1 MPGYNKSRRYI
12 GPRVSYGWGGA
23 ALKFGSNLVDNLQS
37 GKKLGSGLLK
47 GTMKGVGKAAVTP
60 GSGFAAAGDLV
71 GGLTQNAK
79 NPFIKNLGQAV
90 DTATNF
96 LPGGGGVRQTV
107 KDVAG
112 YIGNNQQAQGNA
124 PLTGSGQGQQGGFM
138 NKVNNFMDSPVGQ
151 NIMGQG
157 QQGGLLNTAMNFLG
171 EAGQA
176 VPHNNPTMQG
186 VTLMKNGGVYAE
198 NGVNTNGVNGDPSTM
213 GPGDTTPAEPGAFS
227 MGIQMASDSLE
238 AAKRELLN
246 GLSPRLMEKARELG
260 IIDNQDNMSFY
271 DVWSSLN
278 LTDGEAKAAINR
290 TAGRNTQESA
300 RLLGAWRNI
309 DKAHEIF
316 DDAGLSFDE
325 GLSRLD
331 QQLTNQGFTAGQPAE
346 NFATYLS
353 TSEINLGQPMWG
365 FLADPTKSDLQG
377 NYAGRGGNFVMPS
390 YDEFEEANKSTFL
403 GFEAGQKGITRGG
416 DVGSKAID
424 SGIFDVVFKGQKLP
438 GDFEPSQR
446 RETTRSK
453 RDRGIGD
460 GPEFPDRETTKDLP
474 MQGGNDGG
482 GSRVGGATQIPNMPP
497 PVEEEEI
504 MREVTL
510 DPIEIYDREE
520 EYPNMQPTIVVEPQK
535 PKKNPELRWDPRW
548 GSPFPDTGLQGDYF
562 PGGTPNYG
570 GTGYNQFYSRNPQF
584 HPEHIKFLEERANLM
599 QKQVGGQ
606 RQFNGGI
613 ARKPR
618 VKVMKRGGYNNY

>member
-1 MPGYNKSRRYI
+1 MPGYNKSKRYI
-12 GPRVSYGWGGA
+12 SAQAGMNMGNPLFG
-23 ALKFGSNLVDNLQS
+23 ALKSGAKSLFGQLTDD
-37 GKKLGSGLLK
+37 K
-47 GTMKGVGKAAVTP
+47 KGVNFRQVGKDA
-60 GSGFAAAGDLV
+60 LQ
-71 GGLTQNAK
+71 GGVSS
-79 NPFIKNLGQAV
+79 I
-90 DTATNF
+90 
-96 LPGGGGVRQTV
+96 PGGNMAFNALQQTPFMQQKAGG
-107 KDVAG
+107 
-112 YIGNNQQAQGNA
+112 
-124 PLTGSGQGQQGGFM
+124 M
-138 NKVNNFMDSPVGQ
+138 N
-151 NIMGQG
+151 
-157 QQGGLLNTAMNFLG
+157 
-171 EAGQA
+171 
-176 VPHNNPTMQG
+176 G

-238 AAKRELLN
+238 AAKRELLS

-278 LTDGEAKAAINR
+278 LTDGAAKAAINR
-290 TAGRNTQESA
+290 TAGRDTQESA

-331 QQLTNQGFTAGQPAE
+331 TQLTNQGFTAGQPAE

-353 TSEINLGQPMWG
+353 TSEISLGQPMWG

-377 NYAGRGGNFVMPS
+377 NYRRGSANYVMPS
-390 YDEFEEANKSTFL
+390 YGDFEEANKSTFL

-438 GDFEPSQR
+438 GDFEPSQPR
-446 RETTRSK
+446 QTTRSK

-460 GPEFPDRETTKDLP
+460 GPEFPNRETTKDLP

-504 MREVTL
+504 MREVML
-510 DPIEIYDREE
+510 PEVEIYDREE
-520 EYPNMQPTIVVEPQK
+520 PIMLPEIVVEPQK
-535 PKKNPELRWDPRW
+535 PPKKSELEWDPRY
-548 GSPFPDTGLQGDYF
+548 GDLYNVGLQGDYF
-562 PGGTPNYG
+562 PGSGPILG

-584 HPEHIKFLEERANLM
+584 HPDYMERMYPSGLDLQNQA
-599 QKQVGGQ
+599 GGQ
-606 RQFNGGI
+606 RQFNGGV

-618 VKVMKRGGYNNY
+618 VRVMKRGGYNNY